1 MGYTSGVFHSLIE
14 NGRRLL
20 SRKQTDVLSAALVI
34 MLAYGVSSLLG
45 LIRNRLLAG
54 HFFSGQEAQLDAY
67 FAAFVLPDTIFQL
80 LILGALSAAF
90 IPVFT
95 SYLNRNKDEAWN
107 VAQSAMT
114 MILILFLAISGVL
127 FVFAETASKF
137 LAPNFSL
144 EQLALM
150 ANLIRIMLGAQFFF
164 GMSSFMT
171 GILQSHHH
179 FLLPALAPIAYNLGI
194 ISGIILLSPWI
205 GIYGPAAGVILGAVL
220 HFLIQLPLA
229 VKLGLK
235 MRLGWNFKH
244 PGVVKIRKLMP
255 ARAATLM
262 VGQMERIISV
272 MFLSSLSAGT
282 LTIFNFARQ
291 LYTLPIN
298 LFGATIGQASF
309 PAMSNERGQNG
320 AQFGNTVANTA
331 LLIAFFTLPT
341 AALLLVLRIPIVR
354 LVFGARNFPWEA
366 TLATGRTVA
375 MFALSIPAQAIN
387 QLLIRAFYAARD
399 TRRPFITTAVTTLM
413 LFGLIPLL
421 ALKMGLGVMGAAMA
435 IAIADILNMIL
446 LMILIKKQLAGDIL
460 AKATVPAARMIAA
473 AILMGIFLWVPMK
486 LLDAFV
492 FDTTRTLPL
501 IGLTVIASL
510 AGGSVYLGL
519 SKLFKISE
527 LATVL
532 VLFRKIGNWKAL
544 VKEVPGEAVESPEM

>member
-1 MGYTSGVFHSLIE
+1 MES
-14 NGRRLL
+14 GRRLL

-45 LIRNRLLAG
+45 LVRNRLLAG

-95 SYLNRNKDEAWN
+95 SYLNKNKDEAWN
-107 VAQSAMT
+107 VAQSTMT
-114 MILILFLAISGVL
+114 MVLILFVTISLVL
-127 FVFAETASKF
+127 FIFAGTASKL
-137 LAPNFSL
+137 LAPNFSA
-144 EQLALM
+144 EQLMLM

-164 GMSSFMT
+164 GVSSFMT

-179 FLLPALAPIAYNLGI
+179 FLLPAMAPIAYNLGI
-194 ISGIILLSPWI
+194 ISGIVLLSPWI
-205 GIYGPAAGVILGAVL
+205 GIYGPAVGVILGAVL
-220 HFLIQLPLA
+220 HFMIQLPLA
-229 VKLGLK
+229 MRLGFR
-235 MRLGWNFKH
+235 MHLGWNFKH
-244 PGVVKIRKLMP
+244 PGVVKIRRLMP
-255 ARAATLM
+255 ARAATLAA
-262 VGQMERIISV
+262 GQMERIISV

-291 LYTLPIN
+291 LYILPIN

-309 PAMSNERGQNG
+309 PAMSKEHDQNG
-320 AQFGNTVANTA
+320 AQFSNTIANTA

-341 AALLLVLRIPIVR
+341 AVLLLVLRIPIVR

-366 TLATGRTVA
+366 TLTTGRTVA

-387 QLLIRAFYAARD
+387 QLLIRAFYATHD
-399 TRRPFITTAVTTLM
+399 TRRPLATTAITTLM

-421 ALKMGLGVMGAAMA
+421 ALKMNLGVMGAAMA

-446 LMILIKKQLAGDIL
+446 LMMLVKRRL
-460 AKATVPAARMIAA
+460 AKDIFIKIAGPAARMITVAG
-473 AILMGIFLWVPMK
+473 LMGVFLWIPMK

-501 IGLTVIASL
+501 IGLTVIATL

-527 LATVL
+527 LATIL
-532 VLFRKIGNWKAL
+532 ILFRKIGNWKAL
-544 VKEVPGEAVESPEM
+544 IQEVPSGAVESPEI